1 MFCERIT
8 PKKIGPL
15 LLAIMVLS
23 AACAHAADWPQ
34 WDGPNR
40 DRKSTEVDLLK
51 KWPEQGPELLWSV
64 DGLGEGFSS
73 VSIVNGTIYTTGK
86 IEKQLVLFAIDTK
99 GSHKWKRNCGP
110 AWEKPHPGARTTPTF
125 DNDCLYL
132 ITGKGKVV
140 CVDANTTKIKWS
152 VNTIERFQAKPGQW
166 GIAESLLIDGNN
178 VICTPGGKDATIVAL
193 DKNTGDTI
201 WQSIG
206 LSEVSAYCS
215 PILVERGGRRLI
227 VTMTAKS
234 TVAVD
239 ADSGKLL
246 WRIPGKFYKDKP
258 REINPNTPLYYD
270 DSIYVT
276 TGHLGGIKLKLSED
290 GSKVEQAWEDPNLDC
305 YHGGVVLVDGNIYG
319 STYDGSWASIRWSD
333 GKLNYKQKWL
343 GKGAILYA
351 DSMLYCYEEK
361 KGTFAL
367 VTATPDSFDIV
378 SSFEVKM
385 GTAEHWAHPVIC
397 NGNLYIRHG
406 DTLMAYDI
414 KKLSLS
420 AD

>member
-15 LLAIMVLS
+15 LLVTMVL
-23 AACAHAADWPQ
+23 ATAYAHADDWPQ

-40 DRKSTEVDLLK
+40 NRKSTEVNLLK

-99 GSHKWKRNCGP
+99 GNHKWKRNCGP

-125 DNDCLYL
+125 DN
-132 ITGKGKVV
+132 
-140 CVDANTTKIKWS
+140 
-152 VNTIERFQAKPGQW
+152 
-166 GIAESLLIDGNN
+166 
-178 VICTPGGKDATIVAL
+178 
-193 DKNTGDTI
+193 
-201 WQSIG
+201 
-206 LSEVSAYCS
+206 
-215 PILVERGGRRLI
+215 
-227 VTMTAKS
+227 
-234 TVAVD
+234 
-239 ADSGKLL
+239 
-246 WRIPGKFYKDKP
+246 DKP

-290 GSKVEQAWEDPNLDC
+290 GSKVELAWEDPNLDC

-351 DSMLYCYEEK
+351 DGMLYCYEEK
-361 KGTFAL
+361 KGTFSL
-367 VTATPDSFDIV
+367 VTATSDSFDIV
-378 SSFEVKM
+378 SLFEVKM

-414 KKLSLS
+414 KKQSPS
-420 AD
+420 AG